1 MEIKHTGLLIT
12 EKKKI
17 NIKNKENSLSHCCVT
32 NDAYKLNGNIQTRNN
47 SMISF
52 GAGFLSLPNIKELF
66 ALEDKIEPNTTI
78 NTATA
83 KKIIIKELEKEN
95 VRCKQGHISE
105 LLHCNDKLT
114 PDKAKIL
121 AKLYI
126 IQLKEDG
133 DYKKPYNQIHQ
144 EMRFF
149 CNKDETVNRE
159 LFEKMYNLQKFEL
172 ANKNYWKSDNIRML
186 TLNCKDRN
194 GYHHELLDLY
204 SLKNLN
210 EYQIKHT
217 KINGVIYKPIIDLLK
232 AFAENRANVHF
243 KEALKSTLNHSQQPN
258 ILAINSL
265 KEKVKDYRDDIIRII
280 DYINYSK
287 DKQGNYQQDSEEL
300 LKQALEAR
308 NKQENYLHLGDLWD
322 NSLDDSKKRIS
333 KEKLAVNIEALNLFQ
348 QDDSRGIPKQYIARI
363 GGKEERLD
371 VCKELKKTLTT
382 PNMNNVQQALARC
395 ISKNKGNNIDKES
408 LAFIKEVEDIYK
420 LEFSDLMKLLAI
432 VQKKDIGINNDYYKL
447 IAENQR
453 RSNIDISVII
463 ELAEIYIKTYK
474 DNPKLL
480 NKFNKYVDAYA
491 SLVKK
496 YYKDY
501 ILSTKTDVEI
511 KEKYG
516 SEENIKIDYNDFDG
530 ENFKSIATY
539 MLAKTL
545 TEEGISPIKLE
556 IIDIVS
562 TRIGIDNMH
571 KTLRIFKDLT
581 SKDFIAFLKLLELA
595 KENKQTLRD
604 GVEDLTDFDIEQEF
618 ISEAN
623 VLATQYQRLGEKLF
637 THAFNLKF
645 DNFMSFISDAE
656 FISDY
661 WYEYLQAKFFPEQ
674 TKEYISAKN
683 EIAKLKKQLS
693 QKIKPEQKAQQKQN
707 KEQIEKLKKEISV
720 LKLRLKEA
728 PQDEN
733 ARKVILEKNA
743 KIKELTN
750 KIQKFYKNANLK
762 DIIENINKNQK
773 LVSEYDNGKI
783 SDPNEIIKHI
793 RTIASIHCYFEQE
806 DTLKY
811 IKMMSQKDVKS
822 KKELTNFIH
831 NKIFEK
837 MDIEYTDT
845 LAKYLDFS
853 KSKYLSNLIQE
864 DDDNFWD
871 SFTWLCNALDD
882 EYAKSAKEI
891 LDNVESNI
899 GTKKIFK
906 SLGIDYDKWTT
917 VDQNS
922 YVKVE
927 VVTDLE
933 KAKQSTIKNLEEDLN
948 SDLWEKLP
956 IEESEKIF
964 TAIKNAGFEFKENT
978 EAVYDAYGY
987 ETGTQIIKRLYKDNK
1002 PIEFEDTIEVITAI
1016 KSVMNKS
1023 NFWNYSL
1030 DETEERTPQDVAK
1043 GTLLTHILKMRAKE
1057 FENATTMI
1065 DNELITL
1072 EVHKTDMNNVPHALF
1087 LGNHAGCCTAIGS
1100 GCNSWSAPE
1109 YIINKCISSIEVMD
1123 GKNFVG
1129 NTMCFIAE
1137 IDGELSL
1144 VLDNIELNTKY
1155 QYNEKIRDA
1164 IIEYAK
1170 KLCNEIGRPDLKIY
1184 AGPNRH
1190 KVNLDKY
1197 ELKEH
1202 KMHIKGYSSSEVLID
1217 SIDAIKISPN
1227 RVPDKVNLYKIR

>member
-66 ALEDKIEPNTTI
+66 ALENKIEPNTTI

-95 VRCKQGHISE
+95 VHCKQGHISE

-186 TLNCKDRN
+186 TLNCKDKD
-194 GYHHELLDLY
+194 GYHPEVIDLY
-204 SLKNLN
+204 KSKYLR
-210 EYQIKHT
+210 E
-217 KINGVIYKPIIDLLK
+217 DLLK
-232 AFAENRANVHF
+232 QIKKQGLINIPLIELMKILHENKVELSFHDLIRASYNY
-243 KEALKSTLNHSQQPN
+243 SQKPD
-258 ILAINSL
+258 LFAINSI
-265 KEKVKDYRDDIIRII
+265 KEKVKKYGDDIDKII
-280 DYINYSK
+280 KYIKFSK
-287 DKQGNYQQDSEEL
+287 DKKGNYQQENENL
-300 LKQALEAR
+300 LLQALETKNNAKIYFSL
-308 NKQENYLHLGDLWD
+308 NDLWKY
-322 NSLDDSKKRIS
+322 SLNKTQKQIS
-333 KEKLAVNIEALNLFQ
+333 LEKLSINIEALKLFQ
-348 QDDSRGIPKQYIARI
+348 NDNSSSLSTYLKMINGNPD
-363 GGKEERLD
+363 RLD
-371 VCKELKKTLTT
+371 ACKKLKNILINPNRHNVLEILTYCLLD
-382 PNMNNVQQALARC
+382 NKQNQINNE
-395 ISKNKGNNIDKES
+395 IIK
-408 LAFIKEVEDIYK
+408 FIKKSVNKYK
-420 LEFSDLMKLLAI
+420 LKSPDLATVL
-432 VQKKDIGINNDYYKL
+432 D
-447 IAENQR
+447 
-453 RSNIDISVII
+453 
-463 ELAEIYIKTYK
+463 
-474 DNPKLL
+474 
-480 NKFNKYVDAYA
+480 
-491 SLVKK
+491 LVKK
-496 YYKDY
+496 DTTINKKLYELITQVQNESGIEMPVVLELAKIYLKTYENSPNVQNKFGEYVNAYK
-501 ILSTKTDVEI
+501 ILVENHYQNYVLSQRTNEEI
-511 KEKYG
+511 KAKYG
-516 SEENIKIDYNDFDG
+516 SEENIKINYNDFDG

-562 TRIGIDNMH
+562 TRMGIDNMH

-917 VDQNS
+917 VDKNS

-964 TAIKNAGFEFKENT
+964 TEIKNAGFEFKENT
-978 EAVYDAYGY
+978 ETIYDTYGY

-1137 IDGELSL
+1137 VDGELSL

-1155 QYNEKIRDA
+1155 QYNDKIRDA